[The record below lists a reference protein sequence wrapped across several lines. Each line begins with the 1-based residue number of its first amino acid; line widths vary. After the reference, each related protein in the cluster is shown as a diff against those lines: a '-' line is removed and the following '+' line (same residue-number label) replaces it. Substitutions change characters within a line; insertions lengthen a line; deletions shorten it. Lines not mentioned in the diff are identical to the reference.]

1 MSKLI
6 GVCII
11 GAAVFLG
18 AVVVEL
24 ARRGAKDPQAPCEAC
39 TPKA

>member
-18 AVVVEL
+18 AVVVEV
-24 ARRGAKDPQAPCEAC
+24 ARRGAKDAPVESPVA
-39 TPKA
+39 KA

>member
-18 AVVVEL
+18 AVVVEI
-24 ARRGAKDPQAPCEAC
+24 ARRGAKDEPVEPLTA
-39 TPKA
+39 KA